1 MYSSSAV
8 PSTSSAV
15 SRALAR
21 DRVGVPSVW
30 SFVMSGIAPLT
41 VAAGVITSA
50 YATTGLTGIP
60 FAFVVIAVVLAL
72 FVPGYV
78 AMSRH
83 ITNAGAFY
91 AFIARGL
98 GKPLG
103 VAAALVALLAYSFLQ
118 VGLYGAFG
126 PAAQAEAQAHL
137 HLNAPWWAWALAGW
151 AIVAVLGLLRVDIT
165 GKVLGV
171 LTTLEVIVIVIEIV
185 SGLAHPAGGRL
196 SLSALSPGSL
206 GSAGWGTFGVLAVVA
221 GLGFVGF
228 EQAPVLAEETRN
240 PRRTIPVATYL
251 ALAMIAVV
259 YAGAAWAMAAHAGSS
274 HVVAAAAAQG
284 PALMFSLGGTTL
296 ANIAQFLFMTSLFA
310 ALLAFHNAVWRY
322 TFAISR
328 ERVLPAFLSKTGA
341 NSIPKAASL
350 AQSLTGLAV
359 IAIYA
364 LGGWAPMTDLFFWLG
379 TTGGFGILILLA
391 LTSVAVIGF
400 FGTGPGAAGTGET
413 VWARLTAPAL
423 SAVSLAVIVVLAV
436 LHYATLLGVA
446 PGSPAA
452 WLLPASFAVAAV
464 TGLCWAAF
472 LRFRRP
478 DIYATIG
485 LGAAAITGELTPV
498 PRAYT

>member
-1 MYSSSAV
+1 MYSSPAA
-8 PSTSSAV
+8 PATSSAV

-21 DRVGVPSVW
+21 DRVGVGSVW
-30 SFVMSGIAPLT
+30 SFIMSGIAPLT

-137 HLNAPWWAWALAGW
+137 HLTAPWWAWALAGW
-151 AIVAVLGLLRVDIT
+151 AVVAVLGLLRVDIT

-171 LTTLEVIVIVIEIV
+171 LTSVEVVVIVVEIV
-185 SGLAHPAGGRL
+185 CGLTRPAGGRL
-196 SLSALSPGSL
+196 SLSPLSPGSL
-206 GSAGWGTFGVLAVVA
+206 GSAGWGIFGVLAVVA

-240 PRRTIPVATYL
+240 ARRTIPAATYL
-251 ALAMIAVV
+251 ALAVIAVV
-259 YAGAAWAMAAHAGSS
+259 YAGAAWAMAAHAGPS

-284 PALMFSLGGTTL
+284 PALMFGMGGGAL

-328 ERVLPAFLSKTGA
+328 ERVLPAFLSQTGA
-341 NSIPKAASL
+341 NSIPKAASC

-359 IAIYA
+359 IVMFAV
-364 LGGWAPMTDLFFWLG
+364 GGWAPMTDLFFWLG

-391 LTSVAVIGF
+391 LTSVAVIRF
-400 FGTGPGAAGTGET
+400 FGTGPGAGTGET
-413 VWARLTAPAL
+413 AWARMTAPAL
-423 SAVSLAVIVVLAV
+423 SAISLAVIAVLAV
-436 LHYATLLGVA
+436 IHYATLLGVA

-452 WLLPASFAVAAV
+452 WLLPASFAAAAV
-464 TGLCWAAF
+464 AGLCWAAF
-472 LRFRRP
+472 LRSRRP
-478 DIYATIG
+478 ATYARIG
-485 LGAAAITGELTPV
+485 LGVAAVTGQLAPV
-498 PRAYT
+498 SGACS

>member
-1 MYSSSAV
+1 MYSPPAA
-8 PSTSSAV
+8 TARHSAV
-15 SRALAR
+15 SQALAR

-30 SFVMSGIAPLT
+30 SFIMSGIAPLT

-78 AMSRH
+78 AMTRH

-103 VAAALVALLAYSFLQ
+103 VAAAVMALLAYSFLQ

-137 HLNAPWWAWALAGW
+137 HLNAPWWAWALAAW
-151 AIVAVLGLLRVDIT
+151 AVVTILGLLRVDIT

-171 LTTLEVIVIVIEIV
+171 LTTAEVIVIIIEIIA
-185 SGLAHPAGGRL
+185 GLAHPAGGRL
-196 SLSALSPGSL
+196 AFSPLSPASL

-240 PRRTIPVATYL
+240 PRRTIPAATYL
-251 ALAMIAVV
+251 ALAVIAVV
-259 YAGAAWAMAAHAGSS
+259 YAGAAWAMAAHAGPS

-284 PALMFSLGGTTL
+284 PGLMFAMGGTAL
-296 ANIAQFLFMTSLFA
+296 AQTAQFLFMTSLFA

-328 ERVLPAFLSKTGA
+328 ERVLPAFLSRTGA
-341 NSIPKAASL
+341 NSVPKAASL

-359 IAIYA
+359 IIAYA
-364 LGGWAPMTDLFFWLG
+364 AGGWQPMTDLFFWLG

-391 LTSVAVIGF
+391 LTSAAVIRF
-400 FGTGPGAAGTGET
+400 FRTGTGTGTGET
-413 VWARLTAPAL
+413 RWARVTAPAL
-423 SAVSLAVIVVLAV
+423 AAASLTAIAVLAV
-436 LHYATLLGVA
+436 MHYAALLGVT

-452 WLLPASFAVAAV
+452 WVLPASFAAAAA
-464 TGLCWAAF
+464 TGLCWAAY
-472 LRFRRP
+472 LRSRRP

-485 LGAAAITGELTPV
+485 LGPAAITGQLAPA
-498 PRAYT
+498 PGARS

>member
-1 MYSSSAV
+1 MYSSPAV

-30 SFVMSGIAPLT
+30 SFIMSGIAPLT

-137 HLNAPWWAWALAGW
+137 HLNAPWWAWALAAW
-151 AIVAVLGLLRVDIT
+151 AVVAVLGLLRVDIT

-171 LTTLEVIVIVIEIV
+171 LTTVEVIVIVIEIV

-196 SLSALSPGSL
+196 SLSPLSPGSL

-240 PRRTIPVATYL
+240 PRRTIPTATYL
-251 ALAMIAVV
+251 ALVMIAVV
-259 YAGAAWAMAAHAGSS
+259 YAGAAWAMAAHVGPS

-284 PALMFSLGGTTL
+284 PALMFGMGGGTL
-296 ANIAQFLFMTSLFA
+296 APVAQFLFMTSLFA

-350 AQSLTGLAV
+350 AQSLTGVAV
-359 IAIYA
+359 IAMYA
-364 LGGWAPMTDLFFWLG
+364 VGGWAPMTDLFFWLG
-379 TTGGFGILILLA
+379 TTGGFGILILLT
-391 LTSVAVIGF
+391 LTSVAVIRF
-400 FGTGPGAAGTGET
+400 FGTGGGSGTGET

-423 SAVSLAVIVVLAV
+423 SAVCLAVIVVLAAA
-436 LHYATLLGVA
+436 HYATLLGVA
-446 PGSPAA
+446 PGHPAA
-452 WLLPASFAVAAV
+452 WLLPASFAVVAA

-472 LRFRRP
+472 LRSRRP
-478 DIYATIG
+478 DIYGTIG
-485 LGAAAITGELTPV
+485 LGAAAVTGEFTPV
-498 PRAYT
+498 PGART

>member
-1 MYSSSAV
+1 MYSSSTAPV
-8 PSTSSAV
+8 RSSAV

-30 SFVMSGIAPLT
+30 SFIMSGIAPLT

-60 FAFVVIAVVLAL
+60 AAFVVVAVVLAL

-78 AMSRH
+78 AMTRH

-137 HLNAPWWAWALAGW
+137 HVGAPWWAWALAAW
-151 AIVAVLGLLRVDIT
+151 AAVTVLGLLRVDIT

-185 SGLAHPAGGRL
+185 AGLAHPAGGHL
-196 SLSALSPGSL
+196 SLSPLSPGSL
-206 GSAGWGTFGVLAVVA
+206 GSAGWGTFGVLAVIA

-228 EQAPVLAEETRN
+228 EQAPVLAEETRD
-240 PRRTIPVATYL
+240 PKRTIPMATYL
-251 ALAMIAVV
+251 ALAVIAVV
-259 YAGAAWAMAAHAGSS
+259 YAAAAWAMAAHAGAS
-274 HVVAAAAAQG
+274 HVVAEAGAQG
-284 PALMFSLGGTTL
+284 PGLMFSMGGNTL
-296 ANIAQFLFMTSLFA
+296 AQIAQFLFLTSLFA

-322 TFAISR
+322 VFAISR
-328 ERVLPAFLSKTGA
+328 ERVLPAFLSQTGA

-350 AQSLTGLAV
+350 AQSATGLIV
-359 IAIYA
+359 IVIYA
-364 LGGWAPMTDLFFWLG
+364 LGGWAPMSDLFFWLG
-379 TTGGFGILILLA
+379 TTGGLGVIILLA
-391 LTSVAVIGF
+391 LTSVAVIRF
-400 FGTGPGAAGTGET
+400 FDRHPRQAAAESA
-413 VWARLTAPAL
+413 WSRLTTPAL
-423 SAVSLAVIVVLAV
+423 SAIALTAVVVLAV
-436 LHYATLLGVA
+436 MHYATLLGVR
-446 PGSPAA
+446 PGSPAT
-452 WLLPASFAVAAV
+452 WLLPGSYAVVAV
-464 TGLCWAAF
+464 TGVCWAGV
-472 LRFRRP
+472 LRSRRP
-478 DIYATIG
+478 DIYDTIG
-485 LGAAAITGELTPV
+485 LGATAASGQFETV
-498 PRAYT
+498 PKSSR